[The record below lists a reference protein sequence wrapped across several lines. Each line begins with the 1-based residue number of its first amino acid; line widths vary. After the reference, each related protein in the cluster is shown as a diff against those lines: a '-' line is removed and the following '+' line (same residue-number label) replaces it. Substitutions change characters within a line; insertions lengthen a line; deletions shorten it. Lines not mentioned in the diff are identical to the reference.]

1 MKVCSSPTEGA
12 VTMIAFFSL
21 VMAGFLSFGL
31 TSAEIN
37 DGSVDNL
44 ASRNVDFAASLYQ
57 AIASRTDDN
66 ICVSTFALSSA
77 LSALLSATR
86 GLTRE
91 QLSQGLS
98 LTGLD
103 PQTLPG
109 MTGFWSQLFSHS
121 NLCNNN

>member
-12 VTMIAFFSL
+12 MTMIAFSL
-21 VMAGFLSFGL
+21 LMVGFLSFDL
-31 TSAEIN
+31 TSAEIS

-44 ASRNVDFAASLYQ
+44 ASRNVDFAASLYR

-77 LSALLSATR
+77 LSALLSATS

-91 QLSQGLS
+91 QLLQGLS

-109 MTGFWSQLFSHS
+109 VTGFWSQLVSHS